1 QDDNRG
7 AVHTEWRMVG
17 KKANSKEKRASVARS
32 SKEMTRVQA
41 EEVLA
46 DPSFDEKK
54 AWLALLEATTTAT
67 SVGEDGERKQITVPD
82 YRIRMTA
89 LMYLTDKAH
98 RDAENKPK
106 PLDDPRLAELLGKLL
121 PPQAPAAT
129 LGKNDE
135 HRSEPAGASSSS
147 TKRS

>member
-1 QDDNRG
+1 M
-7 AVHTEWRMVG
+7 AG
-17 KKANSKEKRASVARS
+17 KEANSKEKRASVARS

-67 SVGEDGERKQITVPD
+67 GVGEDGERKQITVPD

-98 RDAENKPK
+98 RDAENKPQ

-135 HRSEPAGASSSS
+135 HGFKPGTVSSSS